1 MSERPGNAEDRRE
14 KLELRELLDELLELV
29 RRLAANSDKMSP
41 EQLAYTQERLEWLAD
56 EIWNA
61 ATGGD

>member
-1 MSERPGNAEDRRE
+1 MSTKDDERRE

-29 RRLAANSDKMSP
+29 RKLAASSSAMTED
-41 EQLAYTQERLEWLAD
+41 QLAYTQERLEWLVD

-61 ATGGD
+61 AVGE